1 MSRLI
6 NKLKGFKIN
15 MGLPKFLKSGMSF
28 EGVKS
33 LVDFSKIWKALA
45 SVFVVLTI
53 LLTVL
58 GMYWSNEPDQF
69 DVVASAKEKAD
80 AKGYLSNS
88 KKLVTGY
95 TTASTLHSIVETL
108 LDKPG
113 GFISNDL
120 MPPGIFMDNMPAWEF
135 GALVQS
141 RDLARAFRKEFSRS
155 QSQSTEDVNLK
166 IAEPQFNFDN
176 KSWALPSSESEY
188 RRGNQELMQYLDR
201 LATNDAQFYAR
212 ADNLADWLSDVST
225 RLGSL
230 SQRLSAS
237 VIEEDGQI
245 DTDEN
250 SRYVRTPW
258 MKIDDVFYEAR
269 GASWALI
276 HMLRAVEV
284 DFVFTL
290 QDKNAL
296 VSLRQIIRELEAT
309 QTGIWSP
316 VILNGSGFGVLA
328 NHSLVMA
335 SYIARANTA
344 VIDLRRLLE
353 QG

>member
-1 MSRLI
+1 MSWI
-6 NKLKGFKIN
+6 TNKLQGITSN
-15 MGLPKFLKSGMSF
+15 MNFSGM
-28 EGVKS
+28 G
-33 LVDFSKIWKALA
+33 KIVV
-45 SVFVVLTI
+45 SVVLVVAV
-53 LLTVL
+53 LLTFL
-58 GMYWSNEPDQF
+58 GMYWSSEPDQF
-69 DVVASAKEKAD
+69 DVVSTAKEKA
-80 AKGYLSNS
+80 AAQGYLNNS
-88 KKLVTGY
+88 KKLVVGY
-95 TTASTLHSIVETL
+95 TTASTLHTIVETL

-113 GFISNDL
+113 GFITNDIL
-120 MPPGIFMDNMPAWEF
+120 PPGLFMDNMPAWEF
-135 GALVQS
+135 GVLVQS

-166 IAEPQFNFDN
+166 IAEPQFNFDT

-188 RRGNQELMQYLDR
+188 RRGNKELMEYLNR
-201 LATNDAQFYAR
+201 LATNDSQFYAR
-212 ADNLADWLSDVST
+212 ADNLSDWLSDVST

-237 VIEEDGQI
+237 VIDDEPQLES
-245 DTDEN
+245 DEN

-258 MKIDDVFYEAR
+258 SKVDDVFYEAR
-269 GASWALI
+269 GTSWALV

-284 DFVFTL
+284 DFFFTL

-309 QTGIWSP
+309 QANVWSP
-316 VILNGSGFGVLA
+316 FILNGSGFGVLA

-335 SYIARANTA
+335 SYVSRANTA
-344 VIDLRRLLE
+344 IIDLRRLLE

>member
-1 MSRLI
+1 MSWLTNKFKSLTSII
-6 NKLKGFKIN
+6 NF
-15 MGLPKFLKSGMSF
+15 SGM
-28 EGVKS
+28 GKIIAAV
-33 LVDFSKIWKALA
+33 LV
-45 SVFVVLTI
+45 VVAI
-53 LLTVL
+53 LLSIL
-58 GMYWSNEPDQF
+58 GMYWSSEPDQF
-69 DVVASAKEKAD
+69 DVVAAAKEKA
-80 AKGYLSNS
+80 AAQGYLNNS

-95 TTASTLHSIVETL
+95 TTASTLHSIIETL

-113 GFISNDL
+113 GFISNDI
-120 MPPGIFMDNMPAWEF
+120 MPPGVFMDNMPAWEF

-166 IAEPQFNFDN
+166 IAEPQFNFDTR
-176 KSWALPSSESEY
+176 SWALPSSESEY
-188 RRGNQELMQYLDR
+188 RRGNKELMEYLDR
-201 LATNDAQFYAR
+201 LAGPSNNKAQFYAR

-237 VIEEDGQI
+237 VIDDKPQLESE
-245 DTDEN
+245 EN

-258 MKIDDVFYEAR
+258 SKGDDVFYEAR
-269 GASWALI
+269 GTSWALI
-276 HMLRAVEV
+276 HILRAIEV
-284 DFVFTL
+284 DFVFVL

-309 QTGIWSP
+309 QASIWSP
-316 VILNGSGFGVLA
+316 FILNGSGFGVLA

-335 SYIARANTA
+335 SYVSRANTA
-344 VIDLRRLLE
+344 IIDLRRLLE

>member
-1 MSRLI
+1 MSWLKEKWQALRERL
-6 NKLKGFKIN
+6 NF
-15 MGLPKFLKSGMSF
+15 SGV
-28 EGVKS
+28 GKVAA
-33 LVDFSKIWKALA
+33 V
-45 SVFVVLTI
+45 VVLVLAV
-53 LLTVL
+53 LLSFL
-58 GMYWSNEPDQF
+58 GMYWSSEPDQF
-69 DVVASAKEKAD
+69 DVVASAKEQA
-80 AKGYLSNS
+80 AERGYLNNS
-88 KKLVTGY
+88 KKLVVGY
-95 TTASTLHSIVETL
+95 TTASTLHTLVSTL

-120 MPPGIFMDNMPAWEF
+120 MPPGLFMDNMPAWEF
-135 GALVQS
+135 GVLVQS

-166 IAEPQFNFDN
+166 IAEPQFNFDTR
-176 KSWALPSSESEY
+176 SWALPSSESEY
-188 RRGNQELMQYLDR
+188 RRGNQELLEYLDR
-201 LATNDAQFYAR
+201 LAGQGNDKANFYAR
-212 ADNLADWLSDVST
+212 ADNLSDWLSDVST

-237 VIEEDGQI
+237 VANVREN
-245 DTDEN
+245 TDLAGDSSARQSN
-250 SRYVRTPW
+250 DSGAYQYVKTPW
-258 MKIDDVFYEAR
+258 SKVDDVFYEAR

-276 HMLRAVEV
+276 HILRSIEV

-309 QTGIWSP
+309 QASIWSP
-316 VILNGSGFGVLA
+316 IILNGSGFGVLA

-335 SYIARANTA
+335 SYISRANTA
-344 VIDLRRLLE
+344 IIDLRRLLE